1 MDASTVTAVAATAIA
16 SASFAVSISEAR
28 TTRRHNRHS
37 VAPVLELWTQRRQS
51 GTTGLRLCNYG
62 LGPAVVTGT
71 AVALDGV
78 ELGGWTRPVVD
89 GLRGGLAEWPHA
101 LTINPGHHVI
111 PAGAERFLM
120 YVTAYDPAR
129 HRDLWQ
135 LLTTRLT
142 LRVTYDSLYGGEGYE
157 VRHPLP
163 TA

>member
-37 VAPVLELWTQRRQS
+37 VAPLLEIWTQRRQG

-62 LGPAVVTGT
+62 LGPAVVTST
-71 AVALDGV
+71 SVALDGV
-78 ELGGWTRPVVD
+78 ELGGWIRPVID
-89 GLRGGLAEWPHA
+89 GLRGSLAEWPRA
-101 LTINPGHHVI
+101 LAVNPGHHVI

-120 YVTAYDPAR
+120 HVPDYDPVR
-129 HRDLWQ
+129 HGDLWQ

-142 LRVTYDSLYGGEGYE
+142 LRVTYDSLYGGEGFE

-163 TA
+163 YT